1 MPHINHRRG
10 ETRRSVASYPYT
22 NAACA
27 RVAQD
32 ARNAVQRREAL
43 ALVSAA
49 RSGRFDSRFDA
60 GASFA
65 FGDWCH
71 RCDCYEGQCEWHANS
86 VDSESTV
93 VLLSSSYPA
102 CRVRG

>member
-32 ARNAVQRREAL
+32 ARNAVERREAL

-49 RSGRFDSRFDA
+49 RSGRFDSR
-60 GASFA
+60 G
-65 FGDWCH
+65 WCH
-71 RCDCYEGQCEWHANS
+71 RCDYYEGQCEWHADS